1 MSLNAKSF
9 LMERFLF
16 RIPGYCK
23 TRWWI
28 IWDLRMNCWIFFS
41 AQVDWCTDDPH
52 LGEGVKGRQGSPGLG
67 QQPLQDE
74 DNLWS
79 GGAPGAGKSYHNGS
93 PGGIIQ
99 LPQLFQ
105 GGHSAQSLANH
116 QSKNEYMNILIIY
129 YFLSEC
135 LGNFGSH
142 SRWQRGPG
150 PSVCQWAQWPD

>member
-1 MSLNAKSF
+1 MLKVSWWNGSSSVFLGTAKHDGESF
-9 LMERFLF
+9 ETCVWIVGYFFLH
-16 RIPGYCK
+16 
-23 TRWWI
+23 RW
-28 IWDLRMNCWIFFS
+28 
-41 AQVDWCTDDPH
+41 TDPH

-116 QSKNEYMNILIIY
+116 QSKNEYRNILILLY
-129 YFLSEC
+129 YLSEC

-142 SRWQRGPG
+142 SRGQRGPG
-150 PSVCQWAQWPD
+150 PSVCQRAEWPD

>member
-1 MSLNAKSF
+1 MLKVSWWNGSSSVFLGTAKHDGESF
-9 LMERFLF
+9 ETCVWIVGYFFLH
-16 RIPGYCK
+16 RWTDVQMIHILVKVWKDDRDLLGLVSSHCK
-23 TRWWI
+23 MKIT
-28 IWDLRMNCWIFFS
+28 F
-41 AQVDWCTDDPH
+41 DP
-52 LGEGVKGRQGSPGLG
+52 
-67 QQPLQDE
+67 
-74 DNLWS
+74 
-79 GGAPGAGKSYHNGS
+79 APGAGKSYHNGS

-150 PSVCQWAQWPD
+150 PSVCQWAQWLD